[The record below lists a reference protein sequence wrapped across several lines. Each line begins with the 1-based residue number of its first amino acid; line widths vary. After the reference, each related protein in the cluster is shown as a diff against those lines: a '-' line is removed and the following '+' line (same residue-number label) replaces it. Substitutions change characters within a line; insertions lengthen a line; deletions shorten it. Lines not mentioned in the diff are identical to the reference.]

1 MSILGKG
8 KKGRRQ
14 RKLDAIARK
23 EEKIA
28 ALEETLKT
36 PSETT
41 GEGWNPVK
49 DYSPSVITAAIT
61 RKKKAIKRKKEKLG
75 IYEDK

>member
-8 KKGRRQ
+8 KKGRKQ

-28 ALEETLKT
+28 ALEEQLKT

-41 GEGWNPVK
+41 GQGWNPVK
-49 DYSPSVITAAIT
+49 DYSPSVIKAAIN
-61 RKKKAIKRKKEKLG
+61 RKKTAINRKKRKLG
-75 IYEDK
+75 IKV

>member
-8 KKGRRQ
+8 KKKRKQ
-14 RKLDAIARK
+14 RKLDAIQRK

-28 ALEETLKT
+28 ALEETLET
-36 PSETT
+36 PTKTT

-49 DYSPSVITAAIT
+49 DYSPSVIKASIKRKQIAIN
-61 RKKKAIKRKKEKLG
+61 RKKKKLG
-75 IYEDK
+75 IKV